1 MAYGVEL
8 EKLLEGVGHGMA
20 FGLLMIPS
28 CSLSCCVR
36 RICRYLRKDLE
47 VWNGNPLSKEV

>member
-1 MAYGVEL
+1 VAYWVEL

-36 RICRYLRKDLE
+36 RICRYLRKDE